1 MNLSF
6 TFPGGTF
13 PFVAACLPACLP
25 APVSLACER
34 LCAPGQT
41 DRRRQAQYSQLI
53 RSFVC
58 YQVCKT
64 KKWSSFG
71 ANWYKWSTDQRHETI
86 KGQRSRSREAEGR
99 IRHHYWPPMSRSSAT
114 KMSVLPDRL
123 YFKENI
129 IIRGRTISDWLVRDR
144 QRGTVLGGVCSFM
157 LLPCFSQVALLS
169 QRGRAMLCVRQ

>member
-1 MNLSF
+1 VKRTVTGRNDFGSFYANQNAIIEMNLSF

-64 KKWSSFG
+64 KK
-71 ANWYKWSTDQRHETI
+71 
-86 KGQRSRSREAEGR
+86 
-99 IRHHYWPPMSRSSAT
+99 
-114 KMSVLPDRL
+114 
-123 YFKENI
+123 
-129 IIRGRTISDWLVRDR
+129 
-144 QRGTVLGGVCSFM
+144 
-157 LLPCFSQVALLS
+157 
-169 QRGRAMLCVRQ
+169 